1 MFAISG
7 GCMQSVLSLAVSG
20 VQCQMSCIY
29 RTLSTTRPTDPVRFK
44 HLSPPPDIRPAY
56 NGLLLRALVRANLCI
71 APQVPLTSFRPSQQ
85 NTPFSLG
92 VAASPRALLADV
104 PDDTCSNK
112 PLYDGIHNIASTL
125 PRLLPCQRSLSLV
138 RSLTGNCTR
147 SGDGSL
153 PRYTRRL
160 LDLGERFGRRLF
172 WPSVYSA
179 RPPMSQKI
187 GNTTGE
193 ETVAFTANPVIGP
206 GAGWTRVDAR
216 RWGAVRIL
224 ASASTSACHGAPATA
239 WLWSRPEIVDAS
251 VFRP

>member
-1 MFAISG
+1 
-7 GCMQSVLSLAVSG
+7 MQSVLSLAVSG

-138 RSLTGNCTR
+138 RCERSPSRLWSTRGHLCTSFPPLPRLRLALSSLVSASGSFASSMAALKMTVVLTGR
-147 SGDGSL
+147 S
-153 PRYTRRL
+153 
-160 LDLGERFGRRLF
+160 
-172 WPSVYSA
+172 
-179 RPPMSQKI
+179 
-187 GNTTGE
+187 
-193 ETVAFTANPVIGP
+193 
-206 GAGWTRVDAR
+206 
-216 RWGAVRIL
+216 
-224 ASASTSACHGAPATA
+224 
-239 WLWSRPEIVDAS
+239 PEIAHVQATVLYRVTHEGS
-251 VFRP
+251 SI